1 MLNQQLGL
9 GCACIRVHV
18 KCWVIERSMNM
29 ELSLLHMKGLFA
41 VAKEGE
47 WMHEQTL

>member
-1 MLNQQLGL
+1 
-9 GCACIRVHV
+9 
-18 KCWVIERSMNM
+18 MNM

-47 WMHEQTL
+47 WMHKQFKLHLLYAKRDGNKTINSCNPPSEA

>member
-1 MLNQQLGL
+1 
-9 GCACIRVHV
+9 
-18 KCWVIERSMNM
+18 M

-47 WMHEQTL
+47 RMHEQTLFNLHLLHAKRDGNKTINSYNPPSEA